1 MRRSPTNASDVEK
14 ALDAALRTSP
24 PAAEDA
30 WEEVEERA
38 FELATQRRSLPRTK
52 AREAWRRAAAA
63 RLAQRLCLAPRRA
76 QADASDHAKGP
87 RRAPL

>member
-14 ALDAALRTSP
+14 ALDTALRTTP

-38 FELATQRRSLPRTK
+38 FELATQRRPLPRAK
-52 AREAWRRAAAA
+52 AREAGLRVEAA
-63 RLAQRLCLAPRRA
+63 RLAQRQCLAPRRA
-76 QADASDHAKGP
+76 QADARDHAKGP